1 MKQGR
6 WQGGDVWMVVEGG
19 VLLLA
24 APFLLFP
31 TQIYM
36 GTCLA
41 LILLAGVWLLRWRRF
56 PVTPFNLVLLLWSL
70 ALLVGILVTAD
81 PDLTLPKTTGLILG
95 LAVWRYAALYLAER
109 RRLAWGWLAFILGSL
124 GFVLLGV
131 LSANWQSK
139 VPFLSA
145 VVARLPANLLQI
157 PGAPSEGVQLNQLAG
172 TLMLILPLLLSLPFA
187 WQSAAPR
194 DWLKRA
200 VWLLLSAACGSLLL
214 LSQSRSGWL
223 GMIAGTLVLLAM
235 WQRATEQPARRRRL
249 AWLLLGIILAGGVLA
264 LWIGPERWQQLIE
277 EPPRQTAVGA
287 LTTIHFRLEVWKWA
301 VAGIQDFPFTGMGLG
316 SFRQAAWRFY
326 PLSIPSSYD
335 IAHAHNIFLQVA
347 LDLGLPGL
355 TAYLGLLFVAV
366 QAGWRAARRDPAL
379 RPWAIGLLAGL
390 AALHVYGLTDA
401 LAPGSKPAL
410 LFWLV
415 LGMLSAMSRLDK
427 DWFNLQD

>member
-1 MKQGR
+1 MR
-6 WQGGDVWMVVEGG
+6 RRIWRGGEPWLLVEAG

-41 LILLAGVWLLRWRRF
+41 LLLLAAVWLLRWRSF

-70 ALLVGILVTAD
+70 ALLVGIAVTAD
-81 PDLTLPKTTGLILG
+81 PDLTLPKATGLILG
-95 LAVWRYAALYLAER
+95 LGVWRYAALYLADRER
-109 RRLAWGWLAFILGSL
+109 LVWGWLAYIAGSL

-145 VVARLPANLLQI
+145 VVARLPANLLQL

-187 WQSAAPR
+187 WQAAARR

-200 VWLLLSAACGSLLL
+200 GWLLLTLLL
-214 LSQSRSGWL
+214 LLMLLFSQSRSGWL

-235 WQRATEQPARRRRL
+235 WQQTTEQPARRRRL
-249 AWLLLGIILAGGVLA
+249 AWLLLGIALAGGLLA
-264 LWIGPERWQQLIE
+264 ASIGPERWQQLIE

-335 IAHAHNIFLQVA
+335 IAHAHNIFLQTA

-355 TAYLGLLFVAV
+355 VAYLGLLFAAV
-366 QAGWRAARRDPAL
+366 QAGWRTARRDPVL

-410 LFWLV
+410 LFWLA
-415 LGMLSAMSRLDK
+415 LGMLAAMSHLEAK
-427 DWFNLQD
+427 GEGG